1 MQLIHTVY
9 LRPINVQ
16 TISSAVIQMAPLSMK
31 VLQLHQKLVIQK
43 DVQAVNSVSLVQI
56 LIVVVVSV
64 RHFICVLLV
73 VLHEKDVLQMKYTLQ
88 IIPRIG
94 NVEIQLNANAVV
106 VYQLYLYGLK
116 ILLLG
121 LQRIGTPLLLQMMV
135 RNWLLWLTM
144 ATFGFQLT
152 LESLG
157 Q

>member
-43 DVQAVNSVSLVQI
+43 DVQAVNSVSLV
-56 LIVVVVSV
+56 
-64 RHFICVLLV
+64 
-73 VLHEKDVLQMKYTLQ
+73 
-88 IIPRIG
+88 
-94 NVEIQLNANAVV
+94 NANAVV